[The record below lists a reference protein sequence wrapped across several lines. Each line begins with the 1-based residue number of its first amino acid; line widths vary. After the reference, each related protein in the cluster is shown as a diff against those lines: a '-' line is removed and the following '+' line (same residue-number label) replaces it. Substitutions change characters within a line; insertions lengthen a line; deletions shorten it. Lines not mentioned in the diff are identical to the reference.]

1 MHLHKR
7 AYCLAFDAALA
18 PCAPFAVMDNT
29 VCAWVAPR
37 RRCTEQSSVML
48 EPFLQQRVHTVVF
61 VASRRKQF
69 KEFLDVVEGLTE
81 KDITGLMQKLFKT
94 PLTLATMGD
103 VSKVPRY
110 DLVAKRF
117 K

>member
-1 MHLHKR
+1 
-7 AYCLAFDAALA
+7 
-18 PCAPFAVMDNT
+18 
-29 VCAWVAPR
+29 
-37 RRCTEQSSVML
+37 ML
-48 EPFLQQRVHTVVF
+48 VIH
-61 VASRRKQF
+61 ASRRKQF